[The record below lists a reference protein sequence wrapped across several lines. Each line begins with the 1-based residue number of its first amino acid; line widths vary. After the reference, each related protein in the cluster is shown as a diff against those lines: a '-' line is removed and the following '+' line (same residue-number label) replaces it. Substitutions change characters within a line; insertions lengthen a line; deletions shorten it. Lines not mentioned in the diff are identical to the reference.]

1 MVNLLHLAFMQKR
14 IPVLLFALVATMN
27 LAWGQ
32 VVTGV
37 VNDAQGNF
45 LPGAFITVISDS
57 EEVVAMT
64 NSLVDGSYNL
74 NLTPWSGKS
83 VQLRCSYIGMEKEE
97 RSLGILEAERNYN
110 VDWTLQEAAELL
122 GQVVVSAG
130 RFEQSANKVTVSID
144 VIPPRIVES
153 RGTTT
158 LETALE
164 MNPGVT
170 FVDGEPQIR
179 SGSGFSYGAGSR
191 VMIMVD
197 DLPVLSGDAGRP
209 TWGFLPVENIE
220 QIEIIKGASSV
231 LFGSAALSGVIN
243 VRTRFPD
250 ARPLTR
256 VSVQHGVYS
265 TPRTSRAKYWEGAA
279 QQSNIRFLHSQQ
291 LGKWDWV
298 IGGNFLGDD
307 GFLAPED
314 VAANDASTFRF
325 TPFQVDR
332 FGAEYRYRLNSNI
345 RKRVSDVEGLSY
357 GVNTNW
363 QLGESLNTLIWQSA
377 PDSIYGAF
385 DGASTRTNQLIGTVD
400 PYIQYLSPSGIR
412 HNLRT
417 RWQYLNN
424 DNDNDQSNGSH
435 VAYAEYQIFIDGNR
449 WNIPGLKITTGLVNL
464 TALSRAELYSG
475 GSSDGNNTASNQ
487 SAYVQFDQSI
497 GDRFNLS
504 GGARYEYFTVNGAGA
519 GKPVFRLGGNYQLAE
534 ATFLRSS
541 YGQGFRF
548 PTIAERYIRTGLG
561 ALQIYPNEELRPEY
575 AWSSEIGLKQGF
587 KMGSFAGFLD
597 LAVFRQDFSD
607 FIEFTFGPWGPDEG
621 EEANADNAYGLGFMS
636 VNTGGSKVTG
646 AEISINGRLQ
656 MDRIRVDVLTGYTYT
671 NPVST
676 TPGYNYNPDSTSN
689 YAATYYA
696 TSHDTTGL
704 ILKYRSPHVFR
715 FDAQISGEKW
725 FGGLSMRYQTNLQ
738 NFDQAFISFEEDPAI
753 SNINWGA
760 REWLEQNP
768 SLPWIIDARIG
779 REWSNGHKITLVINN
794 ITNEE
799 YAIRPMS
806 MEAPRLTTL
815 MYTYEIN

>member
-37 VNDAQGNF
+37 VSDAQGNF

-74 NLTPWSGKS
+74 NLTPWSGKT
-83 VQLRCSYIGMEKEE
+83 VQLRCSYIGMEKKE
-97 RSLGILEAERNYN
+97 RSLGILEAERNYT

-385 DGASTRTNQLIGTVD
+385 DGAATRTNQLIGTVD

-575 AWSSEIGLKQGF
+575 AWSAEIGLKQGF

-715 FDAQISGEKW
+715 FDAQITGEKW

-779 REWSNGHKITLVINN
+779 REWSSGHKITLVINN